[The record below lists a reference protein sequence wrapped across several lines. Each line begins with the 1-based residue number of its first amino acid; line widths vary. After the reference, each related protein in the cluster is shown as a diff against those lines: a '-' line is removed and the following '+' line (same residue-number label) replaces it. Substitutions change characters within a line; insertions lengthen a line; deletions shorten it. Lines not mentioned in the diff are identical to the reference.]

1 MIRQFYK
8 QVLSKLTDVE
18 KIYNTLTWQINV
30 HAYLVTSV
38 PQKSIPSAVVHSMHY
53 CTWYTFLRNRRYIEI
68 EYNRKE
74 DYYRQHLY
82 YTNMNN
88 LGN

>member
-38 PQKSIPSAVVHSMHY
+38 PQKSIPSAVVHS
-53 CTWYTFLRNRRYIEI
+53 TLLRLVYFSTEQTLLPCCIVI
-68 EYNRKE
+68 
-74 DYYRQHLY
+74 
-82 YTNMNN
+82 
-88 LGN
+88 G